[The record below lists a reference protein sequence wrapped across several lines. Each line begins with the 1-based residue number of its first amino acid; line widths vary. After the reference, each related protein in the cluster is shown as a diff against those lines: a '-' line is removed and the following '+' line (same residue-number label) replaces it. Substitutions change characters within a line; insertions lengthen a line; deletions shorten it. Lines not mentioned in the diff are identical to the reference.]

1 MAFSRLYDGLSEG
14 QQQFLKF
21 SFVGGVGFVTDA
33 GTYTVMTKL
42 LGLDLVIAQLISSHV
57 LSMTSV
63 SSLIGLFVTRGIS
76 SLIFGM
82 SATYL
87 LNRYLTFRNQR
98 SGSILS
104 EYLRFAMANIIGN
117 LLNIGTHAL
126 LVENL
131 ALFHRWPILGIVV
144 GTAVGLVFNFTGSKY
159 FVFRAGKGTA
169 P

>member
-1 MAFSRLYDGLSEG
+1 MAFRALYDGLSEG

-33 GTYTVMTKL
+33 GTFTILTKL
-42 LGLDLVIAQLISSHV
+42 LGLDLITGRV
-57 LSMTSV
+57 
-63 SSLIGLFVTRGIS
+63 IS
-76 SLIFGM
+76 SLVFGM
-82 SATYL
+82 TATYL

-98 SGSILS
+98 SGSILK
-104 EYLRFAMANIIGN
+104 EYLRFAAANIIGN

-131 ALFHRWPILGIVV
+131 ALFHRLPILGIVA

-159 FVFRAGKGTA
+159 FVFRAAKNTEL
-169 P
+169 

>member
-21 SFVGGVGFVTDA
+21 SFVGGIGFVTDA
-33 GTYTVMTKL
+33 GTFTVLTKL
-42 LGLDLVIAQLISSHV
+42 VGLDLVTGRV
-57 LSMTSV
+57 
-63 SSLIGLFVTRGIS
+63 IS
-76 SLIFGM
+76 SLVFGM
-82 SATYL
+82 TATYL
-87 LNRYLTFRNQR
+87 LNRYLTFRSQR
-98 SGSILS
+98 SGSIVR
-104 EYLRFAMANIIGN
+104 EYLRFAAANIVGN

-131 ALFHRWPILGIVV
+131 ALFHRLPILGIVA

-159 FVFRAGKGTA
+159 FVFRPSKTTE

>member
-1 MAFSRLYDGLSEG
+1 MAFRALYDGLSEG

-33 GTYTVMTKL
+33 GTFTILTKL
-42 LGLDLVIAQLISSHV
+42 LGLDLITGRV
-57 LSMTSV
+57 
-63 SSLIGLFVTRGIS
+63 IS
-76 SLIFGM
+76 SLVFGM

-87 LNRYLTFRNQR
+87 LNRYLTFRRQR
-98 SGSILS
+98 SGSILK
-104 EYLRFAMANIIGN
+104 EYMRFAAANIVGN

-131 ALFHRWPILGIVV
+131 ALFHRLPILGIVA

-159 FVFRAGKGTA
+159 FVFRAAKNTEL
-169 P
+169 